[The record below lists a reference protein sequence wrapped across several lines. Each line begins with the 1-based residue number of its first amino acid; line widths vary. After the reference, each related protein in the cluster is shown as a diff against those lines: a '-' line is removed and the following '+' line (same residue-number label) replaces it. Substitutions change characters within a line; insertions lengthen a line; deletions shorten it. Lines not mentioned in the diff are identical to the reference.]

1 MEFSYSLWRDFS
13 PQLGLEEFHCHKKRG
28 LSRAKK
34 IKQQDTNP
42 QLIGKLAQRG
52 IAYLY
57 KHPEFLSAQGIK
69 YVGNKVLNLQN
80 RDGEVAQTIQNI
92 LELYFK
98 YPFLQNKNVIHLDS
112 GDQASEN
119 IILPIDKIYLRVNYL
134 FDCVIEE
141 ESRIHIVDFKTGK
154 TQDIRQAFVYILVG
168 DNLYFN
174 YEKEIVASFYNLE
187 TAESSD
193 IYSLDPQEKKFVKQR
208 ILEIAVA
215 HKREM
220 KDYDCG
226 QKSFENIFPASPGR
240 GCLNCSYQFYCEDYV
255 EYVNDN

>member
-1 MEFSYSLWRDFS
+1 MRISSLRIETRTWPSTHLRK
-13 PQLGLEEFHCHKKRG
+13 GEEDPR
-28 LSRAKK
+28 
-34 IKQQDTNP
+34 
-42 QLIGKLAQRG
+42 
-52 IAYLY
+52 
-57 KHPEFLSAQGIK
+57 
-69 YVGNKVLNLQN
+69 
-80 RDGEVAQTIQNI
+80 
-92 LELYFK
+92 
-98 YPFLQNKNVIHLDS
+98 
-112 GDQASEN
+112 
-119 IILPIDKIYLRVNYL
+119 
-134 FDCVIEE
+134 
-141 ESRIHIVDFKTGK
+141 
-154 TQDIRQAFVYILVG
+154 RQAFVYILVG